1 VGLDNDRVIQ
11 GYEMTASKLDQLR
24 EMTVVVADTGDI
36 EAVRRLKPVDCTTN
50 PTLILKAV
58 ETPAYAHLVD
68 EAIDWGKREG
78 GTSEAAVHAV
88 CDRLAV
94 AFGAELT
101 KIVPGRVSTEVDA
114 DLSFDTE
121 ATIAKARAIIAAYK
135 ARGIGKER
143 ILIKIASTWEG
154 IQAAKVL
161 QAEGI
166 DCNLTLLFALPQ
178 AVACADAKAFLISP
192 FVGRILDW
200 HVKAGGG
207 LYTAE
212 TDPGVVSVKSIYA
225 YYKAL
230 GIKTVV
236 MGASFRNIGEIEAL
250 AGCDRLTIGPSLLD
264 ELAAATG
271 DLPRRLSP
279 AASPQAV
286 SEAFTKPIVLDEKAF
301 RFAMNED
308 AMASDKLAE
317 GIRGFVKDLRGLR
330 KLVAARLA

>member
-1 VGLDNDRVIQ
+1 
-11 GYEMTASKLDQLR
+11 MTASKLDQLR
-24 EMTVVVADTGDI
+24 QMTTVVADTGDI

-58 ETPAYAHLVD
+58 ETPAYADLVE
-68 EAIDWGKREG
+68 EAVTWGKKSG
-78 GTSEAAVHAV
+78 GGESTVHAV

-94 AFGAELT
+94 TFGAELT

-114 DLSFDTE
+114 DLSFDTQ
-121 ATIAKARAIIAAYK
+121 ATIDKARAIIAAYQE
-135 ARGIGKER
+135 RGIHKDR

-154 IQAAKVL
+154 IQAARVL

-166 DCNLTLLFALPQ
+166 DCNLTLLFSLPQ
-178 AVACADAKAFLISP
+178 AVACADAGAFLISP

-207 LYTAE
+207 PYTAD

-225 YYKAL
+225 YYKSF
-230 GIKTVV
+230 GIGTVV
-236 MGASFRNIGEIEAL
+236 MGASFRNTGEIEAL
-250 AGCDRLTIGPSLLD
+250 AGCDRLTIGPGLLD

-271 DLPRRLSP
+271 ELPRKLSP
-279 AASPQAV
+279 ASSPQSD
-286 SEAFTKPIVLDEKAF
+286 SERAKKIVLDEKAF
-301 RFAMNED
+301 RFALNED
-308 AMASDKLAE
+308 AMATEKLAE